1 MLGFIISA
9 IKIIFLLGFLIFI
22 HEGGHFLVAK
32 LCKVKVNE
40 FAIGFGPVIL
50 KKQGK
55 ETKYVIRL
63 IPLGGFVSMEGEE
76 ERSDNEGSFSNAS
89 IPRRIAIV
97 LAGAMVNIIFAI
109 VVYFGIM
116 FSNNTNIS
124 TTINNIINEE
134 IIGILEPDDEIIEVN
149 SKRIRLKSDIDEI
162 LQNIQENKVNIK
174 IKRNGN
180 IEEKTVN
187 LKEEKIK
194 QTGIYFSQVPVSN
207 KNTQIIKVDENSDA
221 AKKGIKENDVITKIN
236 GIDVE
241 NSLEKITEIIQ
252 NNTNNTLE
260 LTILRDDKEQ
270 NIQIKED
277 EKTKYYIGI
286 EFKIAE
292 NSIKNKLYYSFWNTI
307 DFLKSIIENLKMLF
321 TGNVGVEQMMG
332 PVGISGMVSNTKT
345 ISSYINILALISLS
359 LGVTNLLP
367 IPALDG
373 GKLLILII
381 EAIRRKP
388 LKQETEIKIQM
399 LGFMILIG
407 IAVIVTYNDIIRIF

>member
-1 MLGFIISA
+1 MGFIISA
-9 IKIIFLLGFLIFI
+9 LKIIFLLGFLILI

-32 LCKVKVNE
+32 LCKVRVNE

-89 IPRRIAIV
+89 IPKRIAIV
-97 LAGAMVNIIFAI
+97 VAGAVINIAFAI
-109 VVYFGIM
+109 IVYFGLM
-116 FSNNTNIS
+116 FSNDTNIS
-124 TTINNIINEE
+124 TTIDNIINEE
-134 IIGILEPDDEIIEVN
+134 IVGILEPNDEIVEVN
-149 SKRIRLKSDIDEI
+149 SKKIRLKQDIDEI
-162 LQNIQENKVNIK
+162 MQNVQNDELNIK

-180 IEEKTVN
+180 IEEKTVK

-207 KNTQIIKVDENSDA
+207 KATQIVQIDKESDA
-221 AKKGIKENDVITKIN
+221 AKKGIKENDVITKVN

-241 NSLEKITEIIQ
+241 NSLEKITEIIGK
-252 NNTNNTLE
+252 NESDN
-260 LTILRDDKEQ
+260 LTITVLRENDELEF
-270 NIQIKED
+270 QIKQD
-277 EKTKYYIGI
+277 EITRHYIGI

-292 NSIKNKLYYSFWNTI
+292 NTLNNRIYYGFWNTV
-307 DFLKSIIENLKMLF
+307 DFIKSIFESLKMLF
-321 TGNVGVEQMMG
+321 TGNVGLNQMMG
-332 PVGISGMVSNTKT
+332 PVGISGMVSNTKSV
-345 ISSYINILALISLS
+345 SSYINILALISLS
-359 LGVTNLLP
+359 LGITNLLP

-388 LKQETEIKIQM
+388 MKQETEMKIQM
-399 LGFMILIG
+399 IGFMIIMG
-407 IAVIVTYNDIIRIF
+407 IAIIVTYNDIIRII